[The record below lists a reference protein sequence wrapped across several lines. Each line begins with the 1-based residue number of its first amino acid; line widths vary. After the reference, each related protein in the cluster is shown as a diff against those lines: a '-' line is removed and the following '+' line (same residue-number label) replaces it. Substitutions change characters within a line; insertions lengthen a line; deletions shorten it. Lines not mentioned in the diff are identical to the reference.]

1 MQQKLTG
8 TEQQAA
14 DLQQQLAERD
24 MQLMELK
31 QEAQGM
37 PGLSKAVDPAA
48 EEVQLLKG
56 LITDL
61 KTQLEFVS
69 SQVQQQ
75 QQQQSGEGV
84 RAEAMAAV
92 QAEADRTRA
101 LAAELQ
107 AQVQGLNSQL
117 SAARAAAE
125 DKAVELRFLQR
136 QFEQVTEEL
145 SQQKQQV
152 RPAVQPVQ
160 PVPSWQL
167 AALVM
172 HNNLKADTHP
182 PASCTILLQWLRL
195 TAACAVELL
204 SVLGVAAMA
213 LGLAA
218 CLLVG
223 CV

>member
-1 MQQKLTG
+1 MQVGQLRHQLGGRDSQTQQLQQHLTDMQQKLTD

-24 MQLMELK
+24 IQLMELQ
-31 QEAQGM
+31 QEAQGVT
-37 PGLSKAVDPAA
+37 GLSKAADPAA

-61 KTQLEFVS
+61 KSQLEFVS

-75 QQQQSGEGV
+75 QESGEGL
-84 RAEAMAAV
+84 RAEAVAAV
-92 QAEADRTRA
+92 QAEADRARA

-145 SQQKQQV
+145 GQQQQQV
-152 RPAVQPVQ
+152 RPLYSPCSLYPAG
-160 PVPSWQL
+160 SWQL
-167 AALVM
+167 
-172 HNNLKADTHP
+172 
-182 PASCTILLQWLRL
+182 
-195 TAACAVELL
+195 
-204 SVLGVAAMA
+204 
-213 LGLAA
+213 
-218 CLLVG
+218 
-223 CV
+223 